1 MKEPEKKEILQK
13 KQMILL
19 KLTEALQKENAGF
32 WLEAVQI
39 ILPAVWHPAP
49 PPGRWALYIFS
60 PFPQR
65 ASGSGRREGI

>member
-32 WLEAVQI
+32 WLERLEAEN
-39 ILPAVWHPAP
+39 
-49 PPGRWALYIFS
+49 
-60 PFPQR
+60 
-65 ASGSGRREGI
+65 REGCI